1 MLTTLQEIRDVR
13 VSHKVDYGV
22 RAMVSL
28 AVAQARAPG
37 RPVSRDTL
45 ATELG
50 IPAASLEDILRELAK
65 AGLAKSRRGAV
76 GGWLLDRPADTVA
89 VADVIRALDGPLASV
104 RGIRPHELNDDR
116 ADPYVGLW
124 VAVRAAVRSVLSAVT
139 LADLADGRLPPDVA
153 ALLDRPGAWD
163 AP

>member
-1 MLTTLQEIRDVR
+1 MRI
-13 VSHKVDYGV
+13 SHKVDYGV

-28 AVAQARAPG
+28 AAAEHESAG
-37 RPVSRDTL
+37 RPTSRD
-45 ATELG
+45 AIAAQHG
-50 IPAASLEDILRELAK
+50 IPAASLEDILRDLAK

-76 GGWLLDRPADTVA
+76 GGWLLARPADDIT

-104 RGIRPHELNDDR
+104 RGIRPHELGPVD

-124 VAVRAAVRSVLSAVT
+124 VAVRAALRSILEGVT
-139 LADLADGRLPPDVA
+139 IGDLLEGRLPPEA
-153 ALLDRPGAWD
+153 AAWLDRPGAWN